1 MPATLSRPSTREL
14 LGGRWAISLR
24 GWVIGSV
31 LVSITPVLSLRAL
44 PSMTPGALLQIIL
57 AQWFVISVITLAGHL
72 TIFRHRR
79 TATVAIGWVIAFAIV
94 MGLGRVATLY
104 VVQLVSPFTTLPML
118 ELMGIAIAV
127 MPVTSVTFVLIIYL
141 LAIKDWY
148 GTERERL
155 MQFEVDVEA
164 ARLRALGALDATRA
178 VLTTRIREDLEN
190 QLAGLN
196 TTSSSEHLQLSDTVL
211 DAAAKY
217 LRPESHALWPQREAP
232 SRRSS
237 FRELER
243 ASLTEPLPLLL
254 PFALWAVSAVPFVF
268 VRTNLARTSITFVAV
283 LIGMVIAYPLGRRAI
298 RRFAPAP
305 HFTRARL
312 IALATMI
319 AAGVPIVAH
328 NRINARFDTTSG
340 LLLALVVTP
349 MIVAF
354 TVAVSWAL
362 AGQRVQSER
371 LRALRSQAE
380 EAEFQRLALEA
391 ATEQMQRDLA
401 LYLHGTVQAGLVAS
415 AYAMQDAAS
424 RGDEVAL
431 EHAIADARAAT
442 ARVSDEAPTL
452 AGPDLASVRAEIDET
467 WQGMLTIRW
476 SLPDVELAVP
486 VVDRLGNVIQECL
499 ANASIHGAATEATV
513 RVVVESDCVIVE
525 ITDNGSGLGDGKP
538 GLGSAVLNE
547 ATHSRWSIASV
558 PTGGAQVR
566 AVVPN

>member
-1 MPATLSRPSTREL
+1 MTGTWMQAM
-14 LGGRWAISLR
+14 AQ
-24 GWVIGSV
+24 GWVMAGLTGSSLAIAAVNFAGGLPMLILFRIGGMYADKYDKRF
-31 LVSITPVLSLRAL
+31 I
-44 PSMTPGALLQIIL
+44 LQACQL
-57 AQWFVISVITLAGHL
+57 AQ
-72 TIFRHRR
+72 
-79 TATVAIGWVIAFAIV
+79 IAFAIV

-104 VVQLVSPFTTLPML
+104 FVQLVSPFTTLPML

-217 LRPESHALWPQREAP
+217 LRPESH
-232 SRRSS
+232 
-237 FRELER
+237 
-243 ASLTEPLPLLL
+243 
-254 PFALWAVSAVPFVF
+254 ALWAVSAVPFVF

-513 RVVVESDCVIVE
+513 RVVVESDCAIVE

-538 GLGSAVLNE
+538 GLGSAILNE
-547 ATHSRWSIASV
+547 ATHSQWSIASV

-566 AVVPN
+566 AVVPV

>member
-1 MPATLSRPSTREL
+1 
-14 LGGRWAISLR
+14 
-24 GWVIGSV
+24 
-31 LVSITPVLSLRAL
+31 
-44 PSMTPGALLQIIL
+44 
-57 AQWFVISVITLAGHL
+57 
-72 TIFRHRR
+72 
-79 TATVAIGWVIAFAIV
+79 
-94 MGLGRVATLY
+94 
-104 VVQLVSPFTTLPML
+104 
-118 ELMGIAIAV
+118 
-127 MPVTSVTFVLIIYL
+127 
-141 LAIKDWY
+141 
-148 GTERERL
+148 
-155 MQFEVDVEA
+155 
-164 ARLRALGALDATRA
+164 
-178 VLTTRIREDLEN
+178 
-190 QLAGLN
+190 
-196 TTSSSEHLQLSDTVL
+196 
-211 DAAAKY
+211 
-217 LRPESHALWPQREAP
+217 
-232 SRRSS
+232 
-237 FRELER
+237 
-243 ASLTEPLPLLL
+243 
-254 PFALWAVSAVPFVF
+254 
-268 VRTNLARTSITFVAV
+268 
-283 LIGMVIAYPLGRRAI
+283 
-298 RRFAPAP
+298 
-305 HFTRARL
+305 
-312 IALATMI
+312 MI

-442 ARVSDEAPTL
+442 ARVSDEPPTL

-486 VVDRLGNVIQECL
+486 VVDRLGNVVRECL
-499 ANASIHGAATEATV
+499 ANASIHGAASEATV
-513 RVVVESDCVIVE
+513 RVVVEDDSAIVE
-525 ITDNGSGLGDGKP
+525 VTDDGTGVGEGKP

-547 ATHSRWSIASV
+547 ATGGRWTIASV

-566 AVVPN
+566 AVVPV